1 MRRWFSLFALLL
13 IVAVRS
19 RAADAAPVPAEP
31 TIPPLLLAALTK
43 LSQDFD
49 RWAYT
54 ETRNSTDR
62 KGKPRGETIVRF
74 DPSKP
79 YEEQFTPVKVNGHEP
94 TEKERADYRKR
105 GVKRGEQLTKDETE
119 GKTPAGEFGR
129 FKLNDGTAAID
140 LARATVESETATT
153 TTYNVPL
160 RRDAKTTLP
169 VEKIELIAR
178 LNKER
183 QALENVS
190 LRLKDSFRMKLVVN
204 VKAGAGS
211 IDFTVVDPKHVPVM
225 SAASG
230 EGTVSVMFVKF
241 GGAFDVKRTEFQR
254 VKPYSERF
262 GVKIGPMKALDF

>member
-13 IVAVRS
+13 LVVAPL
-19 RAADAAPVPAEP
+19 RADEASSSPPV
-31 TIPPLLLAALTK
+31 PPLLLEALTK

-54 ETRNSTDR
+54 ETRNGANVR
-62 KGKPRGETIVRF
+62 GKEQGETIVRF

-79 YEEQFTPVKVNGHEP
+79 YEEQFTPLKVNGHEP
-94 TEKERADYRKR
+94 TEKDRANYRKR
-105 GVKRGEQLTKDETE
+105 GVKRGEQLTKEAEE
-119 GKTPAGEFGR
+119 GKAPAGEFGR
-129 FKLNDGTAAID
+129 FRLNGDNAAID
-140 LARATVESETATT
+140 LARATVEAETATT
-153 TTYNVPL
+153 ITYNVPL
-160 RRDAKTTLP
+160 RRDPKVTLP

-183 QALENVS
+183 RALENVS

-204 VKAGAGS
+204 VKAGAAS
-211 IDFTVVDPKHVPVM
+211 IDFSVIDPKYVPVFS
-225 SAASG
+225 SAKG
-230 EGTVSVMFVKF
+230 EGTISVMFVKF
-241 GGAFDVKRTEFQR
+241 GGTFDVKHTDFQR